1 MEDKCKFDLAWI
13 GSCSKPA
20 VAGFCEK
27 HKPIKCCSCG
37 EQATHE
43 CAETM
48 GLVCGAPLCGNC
60 EHTIQSNGCNS
71 RGELPIGLKGHCRK
85 DEQVY
90 KPWYVKDVIETPSEP
105 FPKFWYESNACWGYV
120 GNSGDLVEKANLQM
134 DPRNGNSI
142 KTIDDFLDKST
153 QCESKSLNFGT
164 RGEHTGDLTL
174 REFLDQHGH
183 LEHFLKTYQK

>member
-13 GSCSKPA
+13 GRCEETA
-20 VAGFCEK
+20 VENGCCQK
-27 HKPIKCCSCG
+27 HFNIKCCSCG

-43 CAETM
+43 CSETM
-48 GLVCGAPLCGNC
+48 GLVCGAPLCDNC

-71 RGELPIGLKGHCRK
+71 GGTLPEGLRHHCRK
-85 DEQVY
+85 DAQVY
-90 KPWYVKDVIETPSEP
+90 KPWYMKETPKEP

-120 GNSGDLVEKANLQM
+120 SNIDDLLEKVNLQM

-142 KTIDDFLDKST
+142 NSIDDFLDKST

-164 RGEHTGDLTL
+164 RREHTGDLTL
-174 REFLDQHGH
+174 REFLKEHGH
-183 LEHFLKTYQK
+183 LEELLKVFK